1 LKRVVISKP
10 RIAAFGLAGALFMG
24 AAAQPIV
31 SWDDLTEVDWLFSLA
46 TRFSLLDGHKIHYK
60 TPTAELASLLEARPE
75 ADALRHLAQAQMDLG
90 QREKALAT
98 IEKWATSATDSKGAA
113 WDEAAQWAWSYGAQ
127 EAAFRFADR
136 GVDALK
142 GEPQR
147 TLANLRVQWAEEQP
161 ALLDRRAMQRAAL
174 ELNAT
179 DWATAYSWVDGDI
192 AADQLAAAEQGLAS
206 LPKSTPEEPALVLK
220 ARLRAAQLRGAE
232 ILPSLDSAL
241 DKSPHRGR
249 LFAAAYVSVV
259 DQASKNRPE
268 EWRQTLNAR
277 FDAAV
282 LSRLFTYFKGQERGD
297 ACLGLLQQID
307 RRYQKTLDRAGWA
320 LVSSLYSEI
329 DAVPEAFRARLAAAS
344 FTEAKADEADLADLI
359 RLALRAGGRPLAWGN
374 YADADYRWVARMDP
388 TPGFW
393 TGGLTLLLTGQDW
406 SEALSR
412 LEAESIP
419 ERTFG
424 AARALLAELTR
435 RNPNNAALPGLK
447 VEVMRR
453 HVDRGEGRP
462 ALDLLRE
469 IEANGSPDERL
480 RARTLGLLALRQTK
494 APLADEVRLYKAQ
507 LRHLSPDGSSPEIAA
522 DESEPT
528 RRFQVGD
535 FTDVDPASIDGAT
548 GRKYKSLLDE
558 AISRLEERD
567 KTHRTSVTLILG
579 ELDRLPNAEPL
590 WLDLAA
596 RLSAWNLDDELGPR
610 YEAALQ
616 RFDDASWW
624 NRMARFLT
632 RQKRSA
638 EIRALAE
645 KLAAT
650 FRGAAIFE
658 RASDTSIRIEIPE
671 QPKVGV
677 RTRLVPWGDW
687 VILKALERFPHSP
700 AVLHAAEG
708 RLISASRWQR
718 IAARTTDARQPA
730 VVEDSLLA
738 ERRWAIFAADPA
750 VREVYFAGLMRTD
763 GLEAKLRALDRAT
776 ARTPVDELILAEGYA
791 RLSLFEKAADAASR
805 LSASYPGDP
814 GLAHQALQIHR
825 SLAGLDLAH
834 EAPAKAVV
842 ERSTLGLVD
851 PNPLVTELGEL
862 YEETG
867 RPAIALSVWKK
878 LLERDPRQEERIK
891 ETATLLWDYG
901 HMREALD
908 TIEAG
913 RTRVG
918 RPRMLAFEAGVLRE
932 EVKDV
937 DGAIREYLDAV
948 LPGGDADSCYCSG
961 FENDQRSLRRLSQ
974 WMGRER
980 VLKRVLAS
988 IDSLKPGN
996 AADEKTL
1003 LAFWPLGSI
1012 ETPTAGLDWD
1022 ADDWIDGMDQP
1033 NDPVGRA
1040 EREAKRLAARG
1051 TEHAGIARV
1060 GQALV
1065 SRATA
1070 LLPAATSGRFL
1081 NALESAATA
1090 YPAAAWPKAEAR
1102 DRFFTGIVARQAEL
1116 APTIEE
1122 RLRLEI
1128 DLAQRLASGGRLG
1141 EADALWQSLATRIET
1156 LPESAAKIKALVA
1169 RVQFVE
1175 RNSGFDKA
1183 RVAWDGLNAKYPWSL
1198 GVIEDRVAFLTR
1210 HGKTQEALQ
1219 ALEDATVRAASGH
1232 LVPMLNRLVS
1242 ESLVAKDLGR
1252 ASRTLDRFL
1261 KTPTLTDE
1269 ERLGATSLLARLRIQ
1284 QDAAFDAT
1292 AFATAEA
1299 SKVKSELR
1307 AQVFAEVAR
1316 AAFTEK
1322 AYATSVS
1329 VWIEALNRD
1338 TQRDWLKEASRAS
1351 RKTGKPEVLVSFFE
1365 KQQQRSPRD
1374 VRWAVAAR
1382 ELRVAT
1388 DNLPGGIEMARI
1400 AANIRP
1406 ERGELWNEAVELME
1420 RDMRFVEAADFLEGW
1435 NVQRPDDSG
1444 VAAQRSALYLRGGD
1458 LKKAVAVERAAL
1470 DAFEKREIPADAEN
1484 SEDTIETRTAAAARR
1499 LWQAG
1504 QPQLAW
1510 RFLSEDGTPDAIEA
1524 SMLTTEE
1531 GFQLALLNNAFM
1543 PLLNLDVDDADR
1555 LAAAGSVLGQYGRI
1569 ENREQVLSFIVE
1581 KLFPSARVDDAFLNK
1596 WWPFIRAARLEAP
1609 LQFRLSQRFARQIT
1623 GPWSQDTPIDVLD
1636 DASFLVI
1643 TQVMRADQTGR
1654 DYVIKAPDFDA
1665 LWAAHLVRFA
1675 RADDLARFLAPRFTT
1690 LIETVRGPS
1699 RLTAESKRLPWTAW
1713 LDSTAAMDVFSR
1725 GLKTHPELVA
1735 SLSSV
1740 FEDRR
1745 LWDRLW
1751 AIGAR
1756 GWETSPL
1763 LAAIRPQARV
1773 AWLSFWE
1780 RPVVLAAAPGSAAPV
1795 EDSVLTARRNI
1806 VTQTSL
1812 SLSEYLSEP
1821 AATSTTAAPM
1831 SPFAQRLLGPSILS
1845 DTLGGDAKF
1854 TWAFFRPRTNA
1865 AGDVLETGDDRV
1877 AGRGID
1883 TARFPGA
1890 LWGERPGAAW
1900 FALQTYARYRA
1911 NDPSAI
1917 DVPDEW
1923 PGSGGETERALLT
1936 ARLALALQGPSAALA
1951 QIERLGLRTNDT
1963 DLLRFRLR
1971 LLVEAG
1977 RRTDAAAVL
1986 NQRVTA
1992 NQKRLTEAELRTL
2005 TSLAE
2010 DFELPA
2016 PLSVFDPAVPLQP
2029 ALLASLYD
2037 SQGSE
2042 VGRRFKTDDPIGFRA
2057 ALAARWSERSAT
2069 LKAPELRFWLT
2080 ELWAAESAPF
2090 PRGGVSRLG
2099 PFWPSAATWAESVA
2113 RGDRSRVIAA
2123 VDALPTS
2130 ALLEALPASTGDP
2143 GARLVLTLRARLARG
2158 EDQLAVGLFRNALRA
2173 STAPDALSLRPIA
2186 LESEESVEGQLEG
2199 GESTYDAGEAEDA
2212 PEEQPAALA
2221 TLTGL
2226 RAPFLDAKKAALIQA
2241 DVEAWLD
2248 QQIEN
2253 EPAMLAY
2260 WKVRLEVANTNDR
2273 DAIVEKLSR
2282 AYRRGDIATY
2292 RHGEIAGMLVGA
2304 AKEHAAPWV
2313 KSTASSWSSF
2323 ATVREHAVWLQTVGL
2338 GREAALYLAE
2348 ARSKALFER
2357 AEEITAFDL
2366 WRKSVDTSGNG
2377 PEAWKLALRFWRD
2390 NADTIAEPLQARL
2403 KDHSFDVLS
2412 ARAALRRPT
2421 ALPLPTALLAI
2432 RALRDIQDLGLID
2445 IGADESLLRFRAARS
2460 LVGAGRAVGAVGGA
2474 FNATAVEQ
2482 DLKRRRFRAAD
2493 IDTALADVA
2502 RIASAR
2508 GDRSGLLGALNLLA
2522 DRKWAGARALR
2533 AEFAS
2538 ALIEPPIVTHRV
2550 VGGHPLLYRPRDLT
2564 FALVS
2569 QIVQSDLSRR
2579 TPSPSSN
2586 PTPVVR

>member
-1 LKRVVISKP
+1 MSLKQAV
-10 RIAAFGLAGALFMG
+10 AFGLASALFLG
-24 AAAQPIV
+24 ATTRPIV

-46 TRFSLLDGHKIHYK
+46 TRFSLLDGHKVHYK
-60 TPTAELASLLEARPE
+60 TPTAELASLLEARSE
-75 ADALRHLAQAQMDLG
+75 ADAVRHLAQAQMDLG
-90 QREKALAT
+90 QRDKALAT
-98 IEKWATSATDSKGAA
+98 MEKWASTGVGSEGAG
-113 WDEAAQWAWSYGAQ
+113 WDDAARWAWSYGAH

-136 GVDALK
+136 GVSALK
-142 GEPQR
+142 GEAQR
-147 TLANLRVQWAEEQP
+147 ALANLRVEWAQEQP
-161 ALLDRRAMQRAAL
+161 ALRDRREMQRAAL

-179 DWATAYSWVDGDI
+179 DWATAYSWVDSDI
-192 AADQLAAAEQGLAS
+192 ASDQLAAAEQGLAS

-220 ARLRAAQLRGAE
+220 ARLQAAQLRGAE
-232 ILPSLDSAL
+232 VLPSLDSAL
-241 DKSPHRGR
+241 EKNPRRGR
-249 LFAAAYVSVV
+249 MFAAAYVSVI
-259 DQASKNRPE
+259 DQAAKNRPD
-268 EWRQTLNAR
+268 EWRQTLDVR
-277 FDAAV
+277 FDPAV
-282 LSRLFTYFKGQERGD
+282 LSRLFTYFKGQDRGE
-297 ACLGLLQQID
+297 ACLALLQQID
-307 RRYQKTLDRAGWA
+307 RRYQKTLDRSGWA
-320 LVSSLYSEI
+320 LVSSLYAEI

-344 FTEAKADEADLADLI
+344 FAEAKADEPDLAELI

-374 YADADYRWVARMDP
+374 YADPDYRWVARMDP

-406 SEALSR
+406 NEALSR
-412 LEAESIP
+412 LEAESVP

-435 RNPNNAALPGLK
+435 RNPNNPAIPALK

-469 IEANGSPDERL
+469 IEATGSPDERL
-480 RARTLGLLALRQTK
+480 RARTLGLLALRQTR

-507 LRHLSPDGSSPEIAA
+507 LRHLSPDGSSPEIGVY
-522 DESEPT
+522 ESEPT
-528 RRFQVGD
+528 HRFQAGD
-535 FTDVDPASIDGAT
+535 FADVDPTSIDRGA

-567 KTHRTSVTLILG
+567 KTHRNSVALILG
-579 ELDRLPNAEPL
+579 ELDRLPDAEPL
-590 WLDLAA
+590 WLDLAV
-596 RLSAWNLDDELGPR
+596 RLSAWNLDDEIGPR
-610 YEAALQ
+610 YEAALE

-632 RQKRSA
+632 RQKRQA

-658 RASDTSIRIEIPE
+658 RATDPNIRIEIPE

-687 VILKALERFPHSP
+687 VVLKALERFPHSP
-700 AVLHAAEG
+700 VVLRAAEG
-708 RLISASRWQR
+708 RLMSASGWQR
-718 IAARTTDARQPA
+718 IAARTTNARQPA

-738 ERRWAIFAADPA
+738 ERRWAIFAADAA
-750 VREVYFAGLMRTD
+750 VREAYFARLMRTD
-763 GLEAKLRALDRAT
+763 GLEAKLLALDRASM
-776 ARTPVDELILAEGYA
+776 RTPVDDLILVEGYA

-805 LSASYPGDP
+805 LSAAYPGDTA
-814 GLAHQALQIHR
+814 LAHQALQIHR

-834 EAPAKAVV
+834 ETPAQAVV
-842 ERSTLGLVD
+842 DRSAPGLAD
-851 PNPLVTELGEL
+851 PNPLITELGEL

-878 LLERDPRQEERIK
+878 LLERDPSQEERIK
-891 ETATLLWDYG
+891 EAATLLWDYG
-901 HMREALD
+901 HMKEALD

-913 RTRVG
+913 RARVG

-980 VLKRVLAS
+980 VLRRILAS
-988 IDSLKPGN
+988 IEGLKPGN
-996 AADEKTL
+996 ASDEKTL

-1022 ADDWIDGMDQP
+1022 ADDWIDTMDQP

-1051 TEHAGIARV
+1051 SEHAGIARV
-1060 GQALV
+1060 AQALV
-1065 SRATA
+1065 SRATV

-1081 NALESAATA
+1081 RALESAATA
-1090 YPAAAWPKAEAR
+1090 YPAAAWPKPDAKE
-1102 DRFFTGIVARQAEL
+1102 RFFTSIVARQAEL

-1183 RVAWDGLNAKYPWSL
+1183 RLAWDGLIAKYPWSL
-1198 GVIEDRVAFLTR
+1198 GVIDDRVAFLSR

-1219 ALEDATVRAASGH
+1219 ALDDATVRAASGH
-1232 LVPMLNRLVS
+1232 LVPMLNRLIS
-1242 ESLVAKDLGR
+1242 ESLVAKDL
-1252 ASRTLDRFL
+1252 SRTSRALDRLL
-1261 KTPTLTDE
+1261 KAPSLTDE
-1269 ERLGATSLLARLRIQ
+1269 ERMGGTSLLARLRLQ

-1292 AFATAEA
+1292 AFATTEA
-1299 SKVKSELR
+1299 AKVKPELR

-1329 VWIEALNRD
+1329 VWIEALNRN
-1338 TQRDWLKEASRAS
+1338 TQRDWLKEASRAA
-1351 RKTGKPEVLVSFFE
+1351 RKSGKPEVLVSFFE

-1388 DNLPGGIEMARI
+1388 DNLAGGIEMARI
-1400 AANIRP
+1400 AATIRP

-1420 RDMRFVEAADFLEGW
+1420 RDQRFVEAADFLEGW
-1435 NVQRPDDSG
+1435 NVQRPDDAG
-1444 VAAQRSALYLRGGD
+1444 VAAQRSALYLRGRE
-1458 LKKAVAVERAAL
+1458 LRKAVAVERAAL
-1470 DAFEKREIPADAEN
+1470 EAFEKREMPADAES
-1484 SEDTIETRTAAAARR
+1484 SEDTLEARPAAAARR
-1499 LWQAG
+1499 LWQEG

-1510 RFLSEDGTPDAIEA
+1510 RFLSDDGTPEPIEA

-1555 LAAAGSVLGQYGRI
+1555 LATAGSVLGQYGRI
-1569 ENREQVLSFIVE
+1569 ENREQVLSFLLE
-1581 KLFPSARVDDAFLNK
+1581 KLFPSARVDEVFLNK
-1596 WWPFIRAARLEAP
+1596 WWPFIQAARLEAP
-1609 LQFRLSQRFARQIT
+1609 LQFRLAQRFARQIA
-1623 GPWSQDTPIDVLD
+1623 GPWSQDTPVDVLD

-1643 TQVMRADQTGR
+1643 AQVMRADQTGR
-1654 DYVIKAPDFDA
+1654 DYAIRAPDFDA
-1665 LWAAHLVRFA
+1665 LWAAHLVRFD
-1675 RADDLARFLAPRFTT
+1675 RADDLARFLAPRFSA
-1690 LIETVRGPS
+1690 LIDTVRGSTPLSTAS
-1699 RLTAESKRLPWTAW
+1699 RRLPWAAW
-1713 LDSTAAMDVFSR
+1713 LDSTPAMDAFSR
-1725 GLKTHPELVA
+1725 GLKTQPELA
-1735 SLSSV
+1735 AGLSAL

-1751 AIGAR
+1751 AIAAR

-1763 LAAIRPQARV
+1763 LAAIRPQSRV

-1780 RPVVLAAAPGSAAPV
+1780 RPVVLASGPGSSTPV
-1795 EDSVLTARRNI
+1795 EDPVLAERRRI

-1812 SLSEYLSEP
+1812 SLSQYLSE
-1821 AATSTTAAPM
+1821 AATTSTAAAPM

-1854 TWAFFRPRTNA
+1854 TWAFFKPRTNA

-1883 TARFPGA
+1883 AARFPGA

-1917 DVPDEW
+1917 DVPEEW
-1923 PGSGGETERALLT
+1923 TASGGETERALLT
-1936 ARLALALQGPSAALA
+1936 ARLALALQGPGAALDR
-1951 QIERLGLRTNDT
+1951 IERLGLRTNDAE
-1963 DLLRFRLR
+1963 LLRFRLR

-1977 RRTDAAAVL
+1977 RRADAAAVL
-1986 NQRVTA
+1986 GRLVTA
-1992 NQKRLTEAELRTL
+1992 NQKALTEDELRRLTTV
-2005 TSLAE
+2005 AE

-2016 PLSVFDPAVPLQP
+2016 PLSVLDTAIPLQP

-2037 SQGSE
+2037 SHGSE
-2042 VGRRFKTDDPIGFRA
+2042 VARRFKTDDPIGFRA
-2057 ALAARWSERSAT
+2057 ALAARWSGDAST
-2069 LKAPELRFWLT
+2069 LKTSELRVWLT
-2080 ELWAAESAPF
+2080 ELWATESAPF
-2090 PRGGVSRLG
+2090 PRAGASRLG
-2099 PFWPSAATWAESVA
+2099 AFWPSAVAWAESVGG
-2113 RGDRSRVIAA
+2113 GDRLRAIAA
-2123 VDALPTS
+2123 IDSLPNP
-2130 ALLEALPASTGDP
+2130 ALLEALPVSTGDP
-2143 GARLVLTLRARLARG
+2143 DARLVLTLRARLARA
-2158 EDQLAVGLFRNALRA
+2158 EDELAVSLFRTALRA
-2173 STAPDALSLRPIA
+2173 STAPEALSLRPIR
-2186 LESEESVEGQLEG
+2186 LESEETVEDQEEGFEG
-2199 GESTYDAGEAEDA
+2199 GEDALSE
-2212 PEEQPAALA
+2212 PEERPSALER
-2221 TLTGL
+2221 LLEL
-2226 RAPFLDAKKAALIQA
+2226 RAPFLEAKKTSLIQA
-2241 DVEAWLD
+2241 DVESWLD

-2253 EPAMLAY
+2253 EPAMLVY
-2260 WKVRLEVANTNDR
+2260 WQVRLEVGNTGDR
-2273 DAIVEKLSR
+2273 AAIIERLSR
-2282 AYRRGDIATY
+2282 AYRRGDIATHRY
-2292 RHGEIAGMLVGA
+2292 AEITGMLVKA

-2313 KSTASSWSSF
+2313 KNTSSTWSSF
-2323 ATVREHAVWLQTVGL
+2323 TDVRNHTMWLQAVGL

-2348 ARSKALFER
+2348 ARSKALFQR
-2357 AEEITAFDL
+2357 AEEIAAFDL

-2377 PEAWKLALRFWRD
+2377 PEAWKQALRFWRD
-2390 NADTIAEPLQARL
+2390 NGDTIGETLFARL

-2421 ALPLPTALLAI
+2421 ALPIQTAFLAI

-2445 IGADESLLRFRAARS
+2445 VVADESFLRFRAARS
-2460 LVGAGRAVGAVGGA
+2460 LVGQGRAVGAVGGS
-2474 FNATAVEQ
+2474 FNAAATES
-2482 DLKRRRFRAAD
+2482 DLTRRRFRTAD
-2493 IDTALADVA
+2493 IDAALADVA
-2502 RIASAR
+2502 RIAAAR
-2508 GDRSGLLGALNLLA
+2508 GDRAGLLRALDVLA
-2522 DRKWAGARALR
+2522 DRKWSGARALR
-2533 AEFAS
+2533 AEFAT
-2538 ALIEPPIVTHRV
+2538 ALIDPPVVTHRV

-2579 TPSPSSN
+2579 TQTNS
-2586 PTPVVR
+2586 TPAGTVVR